1 MSVQRKS
8 SPSPTSPAAESDL
21 ETTAELPVLDVA
33 AYEAATAEE
42 RLVNTDTWIIQSP
55 VASTPAAAVGA
66 AAPASV
72 ADESRALDDRRLH
85 DDRRTHDEKRA
96 HLEAS
101 LHSLSDNLREVEER
115 LKRKGE
121 RLAEIEQALV
131 LANTERAVAEQH
143 AQQITADLAKARS
156 AVAVAEARV

>member
-33 AYEAATAEE
+33 AYEAATEE
-42 RLVNTDTWIIQSP
+42 RLVNTDTWVIQSPLARESKEAVAPP
-55 VASTPAAAVGA
+55 VASTPPAAVGVA
-66 AAPASV
+66 VPASV

-115 LKRKGE
+115 LKHKGE

-131 LANTERAVAEQH
+131 LANTERA
-143 AQQITADLAKARS
+143 
-156 AVAVAEARV
+156 